1 MENEQVNVVP
11 EAVQPESVSQPA
23 TDVSVIPPATGTT
36 EQGVPVTAPVQPEVK
51 TEQAIP
57 YTRFQEVN
65 EAKKTLE
72 QQNQILMQQL
82 RIQQEQPN
90 QQEIQVEKEKPLFIR
105 VCEELGYKD
114 ETYLTQ
120 EQNANVLDRVQQI
133 QSQQMQ
139 QQTMVQGYVSSKN
152 DYANVVGKT
161 DPMTGVFQIAEPLKR
176 QTEKN
181 PLLAQA
187 LVYLVKTKSPYTG
200 IIAYEIA
207 SKDTEYQKSLQK
219 TTETVAAQ
227 QVAQALSTAQ
237 RSISAVSGT
246 GTLDKVAQIR
256 GMTDAQ
262 FAEHLEEIKR
272 RPD

>member
-1 MENEQVNVVP
+1 MENEQVNVNPVV
-11 EAVQPESVSQPA
+11 VQPEGVSQVA
-23 TDVSVIPPATGTT
+23 TDTSVTPSAAGTT
-36 EQGVPVTAPVQPEVK
+36 EQVVPASAPVVEQPK

-82 RIQQEQPN
+82 RIQQQP
-90 QQEIQVEKEKPLFIR
+90 QPTAPVVTQKPLFIR

-120 EQNANVLDRVQQI
+120 EQNAAVMDRVQQI

-139 QQTMVQGYVSSKN
+139 QQTRRQGYVSARP
-152 DYANVVGKT
+152 DFANVVGKT
-161 DPMTGVFQIAEPLKR
+161 DPMTGVFQVAEPLKR
-176 QTEKN
+176 QCEKN

-187 LVYLVKTKSPYTG
+187 ILQSPYQEVL
-200 IIAYEIA
+200 AYEIA
-207 SKDTEYQKSLQK
+207 SKDPEYMKSLQK
-219 TTETVAAQ
+219 TMETTAAQ
-227 QVAQALSTAQ
+227 QVAVALSTAQ
-237 RSISAVSGT
+237 KSISAVSGT
-246 GTLDKVAQIR
+246 GTLDKVAQIQ

-262 FAEHLEEIKR
+262 FQEHLNRIKSK
-272 RPD
+272 PD